1 MAAIPHTALLSH
13 SKLLQGKFLHRNSPI
28 PVSAVQHAA
37 RLLQMQ
43 CGDLK
48 PFANFERER
57 ERARGDSLMLSVKL
71 SLRESFQISL

>member
-1 MAAIPHTALLSH
+1 MAAILHNALLSN
-13 SKLLQGKFLHRNSPI
+13 SKLLQGRFLRHNSPI

-48 PFANFERER
+48 PFAYFERER
-57 ERARGDSLMLSVKL
+57 ERAHGDSLTLFEKL
-71 SLRESFQISL
+71 HLKQSF